1 MCQVSSSGLADGAG
15 SCLCLRALAASC
27 VLMAGLRAEP
37 QSKVDC
43 KTNLCLPS
51 RPPVV
56 PQSHNTD
63 AGRGKGIGTPLALP
77 RAKLCSSPPWESNHP
92 SPKSCEGRVGVRGQ
106 EASVHPPVCSA
117 WGCTHRVV
125 LSSECARGGCARP
138 PRRLSVSCPINLVES
153 SEATGLPGA
162 AEGNDLI
169 ASLIEKGVACVPRLD
184 ALNRLI
190 CTGKASWDAS
200 ALPEALERLT
210 EHGFVLTC
218 HRGVN

>member
-77 RAKLCSSPPWESNHP
+77 RAKLCSSPPWESNLPEELRWCAWAGGVSASTRVQCVGLHP
-92 SPKSCEGRVGVRGQ
+92 QSGAELRVCTWRLRSSSQ
-106 EASVHPPVCSA
+106 EAVSQLPNKS
-117 WGCTHRVV
+117 
-125 LSSECARGGCARP
+125 RGKQWSNGA
-138 PRRLSVSCPINLVES
+138 PRSRRR
-153 SEATGLPGA
+153 
-162 AEGNDLI
+162 
-169 ASLIEKGVACVPRLD
+169 K
-184 ALNRLI
+184 
-190 CTGKASWDAS
+190 
-200 ALPEALERLT
+200 
-210 EHGFVLTC
+210 
-218 HRGVN
+218 